1 MRFEVRVLNLEHLLR
16 IVLWVSVTVLAIDF
30 LLVAFILRRRLSRW
44 LYFNKKD
51 AAARQF
57 SEPIQ
62 HFLAGE
68 IAVEDL
74 VGTLQATHNRAGRD
88 AIRDLL
94 LENLTGNGRKSITE
108 VLFRLGYVETWA
120 SEAFGRSRAREL
132 IRHIVANDELPPPP
146 RRRFARIRR
155 LRLFCVKRARAVT
168 QLGSL
173 DAAFAEVFMR
183 EALHDPSPFVGRANV
198 AAMGHNQQGFEV
210 PVLLDLLRQT
220 VQGTNELPVSSVKT
234 AVVRYPISQLDR
246 FVPFLD
252 DPDSRFRFVLVDTI
266 REICDEAKFALNAQ
280 DFPQELYQWFVDR
293 ASQDESV
300 DVRARSARVI
310 RYFHDTAA
318 TLSLRALMLDR
329 NEFVRL
335 HTVRACADPYY
346 SELIGDLTRRLTD
359 PKWRVREAAV
369 KTLATFGK
377 AGRQQL
383 ATYFLDTTD
392 QYASE
397 QIVEEMQRSGIIG
410 EMLPALSGENGEF
423 TLTRNVC
430 AKMVT
435 MGKTS
440 LLADLL
446 GRETRLSRWAPATSS
461 AEPVTRRAERAR
473 AQLLEILLTSPTPQL
488 MATLRWLAERKEDQL
503 SVKAQAV
510 LDSDAVAAAKS
521 ARRGT
526 HA

>member
-1 MRFEVRVLNLEHLLR
+1 MLNLEHLLR
-16 IVLWVSVTVLAIDF
+16 IVLWVSVTVLAVDF

-57 SEPIQ
+57 GEPI
-62 HFLAGE
+62 HRFLAGE
-68 IAVEDL
+68 IPVEEL
-74 VGTLQATHNRAGRD
+74 VETLKATHDRAGRD

-94 LENLTGNGRKSITE
+94 LENLAGSGRKGVTE

-120 SEAFGRSRAREL
+120 NEAFGRKRARDL
-132 IRHIVANDELPPPP
+132 IRHIVAHDELPPAPQ
-146 RRRFARIRR
+146 RRFTRIRR

-168 QLGSL
+168 QLGTL
-173 DAAFAEVFMR
+173 DGAFAEVFMR

-210 PVLLDLLRQT
+210 PVLLELLRQT
-220 VQGTNELPVSSVKT
+220 VQGLNELPVSSVKT

-252 DPDSRFRFVLVDTI
+252 DPDARFRLVLVDSI
-266 REICDEAKFALNAQ
+266 REICDGTKFALNAK
-280 DFPQELYQWFVDR
+280 DFPRELYQWFLDR

-310 RYFHDTAA
+310 RYFHDGAA
-318 TLSLRALMLDR
+318 TVTLRALMLDR

-369 KTLATFGK
+369 KTLAAFDK

-410 EMLPALSGENGEF
+410 DMLPALSGENGEF

-430 AKMVT
+430 AKMVR

-440 LLADLL
+440 LLTDLL
-446 GRETRLSRWAPATSS
+446 GRETRVSRWAPPTSS
-461 AEPVTRRAERAR
+461 AEPVTRSAERAR
-473 AQLLEILLTSPTPQL
+473 AQLLEILLASPTPQL
-488 MATLRWLAERKEDQL
+488 MATVRWLAERKEDQL

-510 LDSDAVAAAKS
+510 LESDAGRSAA